1 MPIAQIM
8 ILEGRTEA
16 QRRALIR
23 SVTAA
28 IVESLAVQP
37 DSVRVLIQEIPPL
50 HWGVGGVPI
59 HERGR

>member
-8 ILEGRTEA
+8 ILEGRTEE
-16 QRRALIR
+16 QRRALMR

-28 IVESLAVQP
+28 IVESLAVKP

-50 HWGVGGVPI
+50 GWGVGGVPI
-59 HERGR
+59 QERSR